1 MTMTAEQSARF
12 SRGLLLSVSWL
23 LLSQGVGEAVRIGV
37 LLKPNH
43 HEAWREF
50 EKVIRNFNAS
60 QDAKRL
66 GIEFSAYAAEHED
79 DLFTVTHELCRQLS
93 SGVTTVLIP
102 TSGLSDASVRSLFAN
117 TNVPR
122 ITTTAGENCVPENGV
137 ATNDSMVDTVANG
150 TIAVDDDAT
159 PRPEPL
165 GVSMMPDLTAAVLDF
180 AEACNFRSAVFFY
193 DSEHALATL
202 GGLLQPPEGHRRL
215 AITRMLRV
223 SRDGS
228 SAHAALAAMERADPH
243 GRKLVVLDCDH
254 ELAKDIVIR
263 HVRDIYMGRRNYH
276 YVLVRP
282 VVSHR
287 YLEGVTEFAAI
298 NITAFRFQNT
308 EELTQA
314 YNYKTTAEEA
324 VIADSAQLL
333 IGAYRSLR
341 EEPPAR
347 NGDLFEDRVRVA
359 PSFGATSKCGRIAY
373 LTREQGRVVDSYLK
387 GVVFDGKTG
396 RVEFN
401 ERGCRVNFTVD
412 VIQVNGKNQ
421 WLKIGTWSS
430 RGFMS
435 AGRQDRVNSKED
447 NDYVHRVAVTLA
459 EPFLMRKP
467 RRIEDGRGEYEG
479 FTKDL
484 MDAISRIS
492 GIKYAIHVAKTT
504 DLRDSWESMISEILN
519 GETDIAVGN
528 TAVAADRWH
537 DVDMT
542 LPVLSTGLAAVVRRK
557 VLKGVGM
564 RTFIAAFD
572 WRLWAGCGAS
582 LATVYVALGVIG
594 LISLRGV
601 VHCCF
606 EPQAATFTDKHAP
619 TSYRGPNAAC
629 ANFKARSI
637 AGRIVG
643 SFWWVFMVLVFS
655 AYTTELASYLK
666 PKYEIQSWA
675 HLDNT
680 ELKHMWVQTT
690 RMYLESTRDEMTRK
704 LFGYMGEQG
713 SRQVPSLRQ
722 GVDMVRSNLPG
733 NLVVFSD
740 ALAAEYLSD
749 QPPCDTRVIR
759 AHHTSRNIAFA
770 VNKNNTLRER
780 LNHAIATMSETG
792 ELDEIKRKWW
802 STRCDK
808 DPKDEPIKLQLFL
821 PVALAIA
828 GVILEGAGLG
838 LVELLVRGCNK
849 LCIWA
854 RLKSER
860 SARETDPPLKT
871 IA

>member
-1 MTMTAEQSARF
+1 MMEQSARF
-12 SRGLLLSVSWL
+12 GRGLLLSVAWL
-23 LLSQGVGEAVRIGV
+23 FLSQGLCQAVRIGV

-43 HEAWREF
+43 REAWREF
-50 EKVIRNFNAS
+50 EKAIRNFNAS

-66 GIEFSAYAAEHED
+66 GIEISAYAAEHED

-93 SGVTTVLIP
+93 LGVTTVLIS

-122 ITTTAGENCVPENGV
+122 ITTTAGQNCVSENGGAV
-137 ATNDSMVDTVANG
+137 ATDDTVN
-150 TIAVDDDAT
+150 TAT
-159 PRPEPL
+159 LVPVL
-165 GVSMMPDLTAAVLDF
+165 GVSMMPDLTPAVLDL
-180 AEACNFRSAVFFY
+180 AQAWSFRSAVFFY
-193 DSEHALATL
+193 DSGHALATL
-202 GGLLQPPEGHRRL
+202 GRLLQPPEGHQQL

-228 SAHAALAAMERADPH
+228 SAHAVLAGMERADPH

-276 YVLVRP
+276 YVLARP

-287 YLEGVTEFAAI
+287 YLEGVTEFAAV

-359 PSFGATSKCGRIAY
+359 SSGAAATSQCGRIAY
-373 LTREQGRVVDSYLK
+373 LTHEQGRVVDSYLK

-396 RVEFN
+396 RVEFD
-401 ERGCRVNFTVD
+401 ERGCRVNFTAD

-435 AGRQDRVNSKED
+435 AGRQDKVTSKED
-447 NDYVHRVAVTLA
+447 KDYVHRVAATLA
-459 EPFLMRKP
+459 APFLMRKA

-504 DLRDSWESMISEILN
+504 GLGDSWEGMVSEILN
-519 GETDIAVGN
+519 GETDLAVGE
-528 TAVAADRWH
+528 TVVAADRWH

-542 LPVLSTGLAAVVRRK
+542 LPVLSTGLAAVVRRRA
-557 VLKGVGM
+557 LKGVGM

-582 LATVYVALGVIG
+582 VVTVYVVLGIIG
-594 LISLRGV
+594 LASLKGA

-606 EPQAATFTDKHAP
+606 EPKAATDADKHPP
-619 TSYRGPNAAC
+619 TSYRGPNTSC

-637 AGRIVG
+637 SGRIVG
-643 SFWWVFMVLVFS
+643 SFWWVFLVLVFS

-675 HLDNT
+675 HLDST
-680 ELKHMWVQTT
+680 ELKHMWVRTA
-690 RMYLESTRDEMTRK
+690 RIYFESTRDEMTRK
-704 LFGYMGEQG
+704 LWGHIDEQG
-713 SRQVPSLRQ
+713 AGRQVPSLRQ
-722 GVDMVRSNLPG
+722 GVDMVGSNSPG

-740 ALAAEYLSD
+740 ALAAEYVSG
-749 QPPCDTRVIR
+749 QPPCNTRVIR
-759 AHHTSRNIAFA
+759 AHHTSRHIALA
-770 VNKNNTLRER
+770 VNKNDTLRER

-802 STRCDK
+802 STRCLK
-808 DPKDEPIKLQLFL
+808 APEDEPIKLRLFL
-821 PVALAIA
+821 PVALAIS
-828 GVILEGAGLG
+828 GFILEGAGLG